1 MGALGGCV
9 GQRAASCAA
18 PLVVC
23 SIWGGQKHQMSRAS
37 SGLAL
42 PRVLISNTYKQFIF
56 EIIAAVL
63 LISLRRKMSV
73 FFSC

>member
-1 MGALGGCV
+1 
-9 GQRAASCAA
+9 
-18 PLVVC
+18 
-23 SIWGGQKHQMSRAS
+23 MSRAS
-37 SGLAL
+37 SGLAP